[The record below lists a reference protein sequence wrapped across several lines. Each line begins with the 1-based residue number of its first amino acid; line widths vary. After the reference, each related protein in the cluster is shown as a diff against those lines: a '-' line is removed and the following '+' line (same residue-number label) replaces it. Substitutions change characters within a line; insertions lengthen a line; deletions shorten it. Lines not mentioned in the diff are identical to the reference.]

1 MNIDKIKM
9 LYGNKV
15 KRDYEYGILLENQ
28 NKHILIDKTGKKHI
42 IDRGCYMHKIYGKI
56 FVATS
61 ISGNGIIVD
70 MENGREI
77 DSISNINILYD
88 YIVVSNS
95 TDILIL
101 NHSLDILWKQSTV
114 GCIQSISISKNTEDT
129 LFIDAVVEIEY
140 SDKHLYIEYMKHTNK
155 VYSRWKD
162 SNEHR

>member
-1 MNIDKIKM
+1 MKIDKIRM
-9 LYGNKV
+9 LYGNRI
-15 KRDYEYGILLENQ
+15 KRDYEYGVLLENK
-28 NKHILIDKTGKKHI
+28 NKHILIDETGKKHI
-42 IDRGCYMHKIYGKI
+42 IDKAYYMHKIYRKH

-61 ISGNGIIVD
+61 GFGKGIIVD
-70 MENGREI
+70 MENGGEI

-101 NHSLDILWKQSTV
+101 NHSLDILWKQRTV